1 MIAAQNIGIPGQ
13 AATDLGGGLGDAL
26 KEQAQA
32 AILERRKKI
41 LAMTTQAQPSAAYGI
56 LAGGTG
62 LNSGLGNMGVTAASL
77 LGGQ

>member
-1 MIAAQNIGIPGQ
+1 MLAPQNLGVPGSPAA
-13 AATDLGGGLGDAL
+13 ADLGLGDQLQA
-26 KEQAQA
+26 QAQA

-62 LNSGLGNMGVTAASL
+62 LNSGLGNMGVAAQTL
-77 LGGQ
+77 IGP